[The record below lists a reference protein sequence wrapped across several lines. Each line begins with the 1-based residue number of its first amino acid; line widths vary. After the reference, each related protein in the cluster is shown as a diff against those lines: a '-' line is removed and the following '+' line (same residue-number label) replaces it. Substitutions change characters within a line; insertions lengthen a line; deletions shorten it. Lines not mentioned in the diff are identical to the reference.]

1 MATPNTTFSSGAVYT
16 AEQANSFPFGLC
28 GLQTLT
34 TPFGTSAT
42 HTTFQDTGATLTI
55 TEISGRRYKI
65 TMLSNPYP
73 NGGLQGVKF
82 NLLREATGL
91 RENHYSS
98 TVMDTGVA
106 LPVVIQFVYTSVAS
120 GSATYKMQMAALTA
134 NTQVTDF
141 ADPSF
146 PRQFMIEDL
155 GKP

>member
-1 MATPNTTFSSGAVYT
+1 MATPNTSFSSGAVLT

-82 NLLREATGL
+82 KLLRGATGL

-98 TVMDTGVA
+98 TVMDAGVA
-106 LPVVIQFVYTSVAS
+106 LGVVIQFVYTSVAS

-134 NTQVTDF
+134 NTQVTDYGDATF
-141 ADPSF
+141 L
-146 PRQFMIEDL
+146 RQFMIEDL